1 MFKKQLGIKKVLT
14 IKRKNR
20 GIIFGCVQHQRK
32 ATKKDGFY
40 NLVFVEFYIYAHTEN
55 VHG

>member
-20 GIIFGCVQHQRK
+20 GIFGCVQHQRK
-32 ATKKDGFY
+32 ATKDGFY